1 MSNGRRDPVRAT
13 LLRLILAILLLAG
26 CARIAPPAF
35 QNTDITGA
43 DFGRD
48 FALSDPGGQVRR
60 LADYRGKVV
69 AIFFGY
75 TQCPDVC
82 PTTLVAMTE
91 VMKLLGEAASRVQ
104 VVFVTLDPERD
115 TPELLGAYVR
125 QFHPSFVALRGDAAA
140 TAATAMAFK
149 VFYQKQ
155 PGSTPKTYSLDHS
168 ANSYLYD
175 PQGRLRLYVRY
186 GEEPA
191 KIAAD
196 IRLLLDGK

>member
-1 MSNGRRDPVRAT
+1 MSSGRRDPVRAT
-13 LLRLILAILLLAG
+13 LLRLILAIMLLAG
-26 CARIAPPAF
+26 CARTEPPAF

-82 PTTLVAMTE
+82 PTTLVGMTE

-115 TPELLGAYVR
+115 TPELLAAYVR
-125 QFHPSFVALRGDAAA
+125 QFNPSFVALRGDAGA
-140 TAATAMAFK
+140 TAATAMEFK

-175 PQGRLRLYVRY
+175 PQGKLRLHVRY